1 MGRRWR
7 RCQQTKA
14 QREGQSKG
22 EIPYGGKWLI
32 YDYDIGVSCSALYS
46 SLHKAELSLS
56 IT

>member
-22 EIPYGGKWLI
+22 EIPDGGKWLI